1 MAAIGFIYAQRMH
14 YPVLVFRS
22 VGEAT
27 RIPLINPRF
36 IGEIHNNALATVT
49 PTSHYSKKNET
60 DGSVPVPRPP
70 NSISILNS
78 HLLMWRFSVTT

>member
-1 MAAIGFIYAQRMH
+1 MAAIGLHLCTADALSS
-14 YPVLVFRS
+14 PSFRS

-49 PTSHYSKKNET
+49 PTSHYS
-60 DGSVPVPRPP
+60 
-70 NSISILNS
+70 
-78 HLLMWRFSVTT
+78 